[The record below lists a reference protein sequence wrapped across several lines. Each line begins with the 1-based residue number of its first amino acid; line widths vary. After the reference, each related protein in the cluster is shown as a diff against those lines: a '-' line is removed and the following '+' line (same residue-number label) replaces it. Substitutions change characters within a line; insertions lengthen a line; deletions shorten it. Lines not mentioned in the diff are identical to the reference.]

1 MTGALPLS
9 GEPSGEYGGGASPS
23 IDKGGADGKSGME
36 REHER
41 GCKVAA
47 DRESEEK
54 RKGLAAKNDNEIYRP
69 GDKQDFVSLFT
80 VSFPILL
87 SLFCMHYQCKVE
99 KKKINLFCTKWT
111 TLLITLCKKM

>member
-23 IDKGGADGKSGME
+23 INKGGADGKSGME

-47 DRESEEK
+47 ADRESEEK
-54 RKGLAAKNDNEIYRP
+54 RKGLAVLQLKMTIKYRTRASFLIYCFLSNIINP
-69 GDKQDFVSLFT
+69 
-80 VSFPILL
+80 LL
-87 SLFCMHYQCKVE
+87 HALSMQS
-99 KKKINLFCTKWT
+99 KKK
-111 TLLITLCKKM
+111 KKKD